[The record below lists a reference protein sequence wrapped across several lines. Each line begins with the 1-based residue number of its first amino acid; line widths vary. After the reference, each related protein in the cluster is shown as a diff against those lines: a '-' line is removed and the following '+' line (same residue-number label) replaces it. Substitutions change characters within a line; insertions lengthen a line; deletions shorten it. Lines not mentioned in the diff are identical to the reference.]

1 MMDESD
7 YAARLGK
14 MLGVGA
20 PLTWPKQGEDQM
32 VLMGAAALGLD
43 AARRYTE
50 KELNADLAGWLE
62 RFSRPGGLDY
72 VTLRRYLI
80 DFRFVDR
87 ESDGSA
93 YWVDRDEL
101 AQEFEPG
108 VFELETKAVVD
119 AVKAERAARR
129 KQWRAD
135 Q

>member
-1 MMDESD
+1 MMDASD

-14 MLGVGA
+14 ILGVGA

-32 VLMGAAALGLD
+32 VLMGTAALGLD
-43 AARRYTE
+43 PARRYAE
-50 KELNADLAGWLE
+50 KELNAALAAWLE
-62 RFSRPGGLDY
+62 CFSRPGGLDY

-101 AQEFEPG
+101 AQEFESA
-108 VFELETKAVVD
+108 VFGLDSQAIID
-119 AVKAERAARR
+119 AVKAERAERR
-129 KQWRAD
+129 KQWRSA